1 MEDTTRQAL
10 RALPAVEEL
19 LNHAAA
25 ARLLEKYPRTQVV
38 EAVRMALEAARRQI
52 LAVAGGDDA
61 GRAGTTA
68 PGDIA
73 APAGPAAPGVPAV
86 PGGLAAPA
94 GLTPTPEDLLTRA
107 AVLLEEWALPGLRPV
122 LNLTGVVIH
131 TNLGRAPLSEAAVE
145 QVVQV
150 ARSYSNLEYD
160 VEAGAR
166 GSRESHVE
174 DLLTRLT
181 GAEAGFAVNN
191 NAGAVLLLLMALAS
205 GREVLVSRGQLVE
218 IGGSF
223 RLPDIMRAGGVRLV
237 EVGTTNRTRVE
248 DYEAAITAETA
259 LLLRVHTSNYRIM
272 GFTEEADL
280 GELVGLGRSRGVI
293 VADDLGSGALH
304 DLDAF
309 RGEPTV
315 AASLRAGVDVVC
327 FSGDKLL
334 GGPQAGIL
342 VGRREIIERLRKHPV
357 ARALRLDK
365 MTLAALEATLRAYQD
380 PERARR
386 DIPVLRSLTRTSAE
400 TVALAGRLL
409 AAIDRRSAGGFILE
423 VEESSARAG
432 GGSMPLTEVPS
443 HAVRIRFPEL
453 PIDGGAPGG
462 TARPAGAAGGPGGSG
477 GEAAAPTGATPTVA
491 ALENALRHAP
501 TPVIARVSQDSLHLD
516 VLALD
521 ERDLDAVADSVA
533 WAIDRVTRPSDE
545 AAPASDVA
553 RPA

>member
-1 MEDTTRQAL
+1 MMDQATRQAL

-25 ARLLEKYPRTQVV
+25 ARLLETYPRAQVV
-38 EAVRMALEAARRQI
+38 EAVRAALEAARRQI
-52 LAVAGGDDA
+52 LAEAGGDDTGA
-61 GRAGTTA
+61 EGMTA
-68 PGDIA
+68 PG
-73 APAGPAAPGVPAV
+73 
-86 PGGLAAPA
+86 
-94 GLTPTPEDLLTRA
+94 GLTPTPEYLLTRA
-107 AVLLEEWALPGLRPV
+107 AAVLQEWVLPGLRRV

-131 TNLGRAPLSEAAVE
+131 TNLGRAPLSDAAVE

-160 VEAGAR
+160 LKAGVR
-166 GSRESHVE
+166 GSREGHVE

-223 RLPDIMRAGGVRLV
+223 RLPDIMRSGGVRLV

-309 RGEPTV
+309 RGEPSV

-342 VGRREIIERLRKHPV
+342 VGRLEIIERLRKHPV

-386 DIPVLRSLTRTSAE
+386 DIPVVRSLTRTSAE
-400 TVALAGRLL
+400 TAALAGRLL

-432 GGSMPLTEVPS
+432 GGSMPLIEVPS

-462 TARPAGAAGGPGGSG
+462 TARSAGAAGGPGGSG
-477 GEAAAPTGATPTVA
+477 GDAATPTGATPTVA
-491 ALENALRHAP
+491 ALENALRQAP
-501 TPVIARVSQDSLHLD
+501 VPVVARVSQDSLHLD

-533 WAIDRVTRPSDE
+533 WAIDRV
-545 AAPASDVA
+545 A
-553 RPA
+553 RPGDQATPPDVGPPA